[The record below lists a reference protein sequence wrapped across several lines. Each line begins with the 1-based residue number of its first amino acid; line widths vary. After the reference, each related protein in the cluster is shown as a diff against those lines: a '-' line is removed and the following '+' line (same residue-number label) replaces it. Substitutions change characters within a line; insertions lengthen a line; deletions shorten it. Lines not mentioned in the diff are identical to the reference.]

1 MFLIYSAFN
10 SIFIENIL
18 FKRIHFS
25 TLKSNFYI
33 LKVFFKFHKA
43 SIFFFQK
50 QFLNQ
55 KLVHEITIKLTFK
68 IYSKVFLYYWL
79 SH

>member
-33 LKVFFKFHKA
+33 LKVFFKFHKT

-50 QFLNQ
+50 QFLN
-55 KLVHEITIKLTFK
+55 
-68 IYSKVFLYYWL
+68 
-79 SH
+79 